1 MAWIR
6 TVSDDE
12 AQGRLGGIFRAAVKR
27 AGRVS
32 GVVRLMSLEPET
44 LQASMMLY
52 QASTTRES
60 SPLSRWF
67 RELVAATVSRLN
79 QCHY

>member
-12 AQGRLGGIFRAAVKR
+12 ATGRLGGIFRAGIKR
-27 AGRVS
+27 AGRVA
-32 GVVRLMSLEPET
+32 GVVRLMSLDPQT

-52 QASTTRES
+52 EASTTREGA
-60 SPLSRWF
+60 PLSRWF